1 MNIVNNIKTVFWGN
15 LFFLLLLLCAGCATP
30 EKGADV
36 QAVGRPAAIHPDYSG
51 ITIPPNIA
59 PLNFF
64 IKEAGEEFIVLVH
77 SQQGYPIRVQSGSGS
92 IQIPLNPWKRL
103 LAANIGQ
110 QLIINIFVKNQT
122 GQWMRF
128 DSVVNQIANEN
139 IDGYLAYRKF
149 GPLFNQWRKMGIF
162 QRNLESFDEKTI
174 MFNQLTTYKNCMNCH
189 NFLKNETNR
198 WLLHMRF
205 GPGTSMLLSI
215 GDEVKKIDTRT
226 KFNKGPG
233 GYPAWH
239 PSGELIA
246 FSTGPPTQYFHT
258 KGETRDEL
266 DRVLDII
273 FYDVRTNTVST
284 IPQLSSKERV
294 EVWPAWTPDGRYLYF
309 CSAPKLDTF
318 FVKSHKG
325 EDSLALD
332 KIQFDLMR
340 ISYDHQNGSWGKLET
355 VISSK
360 EFGLSIA
367 EPKISPDGRFL
378 IFTASRYGSFPIFHS
393 DADLY
398 LVDLTS
404 GRRERMALN
413 SERAEGYHTWSS
425 NSRWLVFSSK
435 REDTQFTRLYVSH
448 IDSMG
453 KASKA
458 FILPQEDPLFYDSY
472 LEIYNVPEL
481 IKESV
486 RVSPQ
491 ALAKAEYS
499 EAVAVR
505 LDTTVIQRMNAE
517 KAMSSAGVQNPSSQN
532 KIHR

>member
-1 MNIVNNIKTVFWGN
+1 
-15 LFFLLLLLCAGCATP
+15 
-30 EKGADV
+30 
-36 QAVGRPAAIHPDYSG
+36 
-51 ITIPPNIA
+51 
-59 PLNFF
+59 
-64 IKEAGEEFIVLVH
+64 
-77 SQQGYPIRVQSGSGS
+77 
-92 IQIPLNPWKRL
+92 
-103 LAANIGQ
+103 
-110 QLIINIFVKNQT
+110 
-122 GQWMRF
+122 
-128 DSVVNQIANEN
+128 
-139 IDGYLAYRKF
+139 
-149 GPLFNQWRKMGIF
+149 
-162 QRNLESFDEKTI
+162 
-174 MFNQLTTYKNCMNCH
+174 
-189 NFLKNETNR
+189 
-198 WLLHMRF
+198 
-205 GPGTSMLLSI
+205 
-215 GDEVKKIDTRT
+215 
-226 KFNKGPG
+226 
-233 GYPAWH
+233 
-239 PSGELIA
+239 
-246 FSTGPPTQYFHT
+246 
-258 KGETRDEL
+258 
-266 DRVLDII
+266 
-273 FYDVRTNTVST
+273 
-284 IPQLSSKERV
+284 
-294 EVWPAWTPDGRYLYF
+294 
-309 CSAPKLDTF
+309 
-318 FVKSHKG
+318 
-325 EDSLALD
+325 
-332 KIQFDLMR
+332 MR

>member
-1 MNIVNNIKTVFWGN
+1 MNIDKNIKTILFWN
-15 LFFLLLLLCAGCATP
+15 LFFLLLLFCAGCSTP
-30 EKGADV
+30 EKKDDV
-36 QAVGRPAAIHPDYSG
+36 QSVGRPASIHPDYSG
-51 ITIPPNIA
+51 ITLPSNIA

-64 IKEAGEEFIVLVH
+64 IKEVGEEFIVLIH
-77 SQQGYPIRVQSGSGS
+77 SKQGDPIRIQSGSGS
-92 IQIPLNPWKRL
+92 IEIPLEPWKHL
-103 LAANIGQ
+103 LAANLGE
-110 QLIINIFVKNQT
+110 QLIFNIFVKNQA
-122 GQWMRF
+122 GQWTRF
-128 DSVVNQIANEN
+128 DSVVNQIAYES
-139 IDGYLAYRKF
+139 IDGYVVYRKF

-162 QRNLESFDEKTI
+162 QRCLENFDEKTI

-189 NFLKNETNR
+189 NFWQNGTER

-205 GPGTSMLLSI
+205 GPGTSMLLTI
-215 GDEVKKIDTRT
+215 NDEVKKIDTRT

-239 PSGELIA
+239 PSGDLIA

-266 DRVLDII
+266 DRYLDII
-273 FYDVRTNTVST
+273 IYDVRTNTVST
-284 IPQLSSKERV
+284 IPQISSKERV

-325 EDSLALD
+325 EDSLAYD
-332 KIQFDLMR
+332 KIQYDLMR
-340 ISYDHQNGSWGKLET
+340 ISYDHQNRSWGKLET
-355 VISSK
+355 VLSSK
-360 EFGLSIA
+360 EFGLSIN

-378 IFTASRYGSFPIFHS
+378 VFTASRYGSFPIFHF

-398 LVDLTS
+398 LLDLTN
-404 GRRERMALN
+404 GQRKKLLLN
-413 SERAEGYHTWSS
+413 SNRAEGYHSWSS

-435 REDTQFTRLYVSH
+435 REDGQFTRLYLSH
-448 IDSMG
+448 IDSSG
-453 KASKA
+453 NSSKA
-458 FILPQEDPLFYDSY
+458 FILPQEDPLFYDTY

-481 IKESV
+481 VKEPI

-499 EAVAVR
+499 EATVAK
-505 LDTTVIQRMNAE
+505 LDSNVIQRMNTEMA
-517 KAMSSAGVQNPSSQN
+517 KSSEGVQIPLKQD
-532 KIHR
+532 KTKH